1 MSRNAAKTSSTWSI
15 RAVRLPALT
24 RRFTDRDDAER
35 YVRETRNWDRWG
47 PDDQRGALNLVTP
60 ARRRAA
66 AALVRT
72 GETVS
77 LARPFAPGTLTVER
91 FARAEGAGGVVDE
104 MPVRCHGPAATHLDA
119 LCHAWDTEGMW
130 SGRSP
135 DAETGSTGVRW
146 GALDH
151 MSDGILTRGVLLDI
165 PRLRGEPH
173 VRQDSPVHGDEL
185 AAAASEQ
192 GVQVGQGDALLIHS
206 GREEYERR
214 VGTWSADP
222 AVRPG
227 LESSC
232 LTYIRET
239 DCAIVLWDMG
249 DVRPNEFGLPFPV
262 HAALFAYG
270 VALVD
275 AALLEPLAVAC
286 AAAGR
291 WEFLLSVNPL
301 HIVGATGCLVNPI
314 AVF

>member
-1 MSRNAAKTSSTWSI
+1 
-15 RAVRLPALT
+15 LT

-35 YVRETRNWDRWG
+35 FVRETRNWDRWG
-47 PDDQRGALNLVTP
+47 RDDQRGALNLVTP
-60 ARRRAA
+60 ARRQAA

-72 GETVS
+72 GLSVS
-77 LARPFAPGTLTVER
+77 LARPFVPAPLAVER
-91 FARAEGAGGVVDE
+91 FARTTDAGGVVDE

-119 LCHAWDTEGMW
+119 LCHTWDRDGMW
-130 SGRSP
+130 SGHSP
-135 DAETGSTGVRW
+135 DTEINPSGVRW
-146 GALDH
+146 GGLEH
-151 MSDGILTRGVLLDI
+151 LRDGVLTRGVLLDI

-173 VRQDSPVHGDEL
+173 VRMDSPVHGDEL
-185 AAAASEQ
+185 AAAARQQ
-192 GVQVGQGDALLIHS
+192 GVRVEPGDALLIHS

-214 VGTWSADP
+214 VGVWSADP
-222 AVRPG
+222 GARPG

-270 VALVD
+270 VPLVD
-275 AALLEPLAVAC
+275 AALLEPLATAC
-286 AAAGR
+286 EAAGR

>member
-1 MSRNAAKTSSTWSI
+1 M
-15 RAVRLPALT
+15 T

-35 YVRETRNWDRWG
+35 YVRETRNWGRWG

-72 GETVS
+72 GAAVS
-77 LARPFAPGTLTVER
+77 LARPFVPAELTVRRFER
-91 FARAEGAGGVVDE
+91 APAAGGVVDE
-104 MPVRCHGPAATHLDA
+104 LALRCHGPAATHLDA
-119 LCHAWDTEGMW
+119 LCHTWDGDGMW
-130 SGRSP
+130 SGHAP
-135 DAETGSTGVRW
+135 DVEIGATGVRW
-146 GALDH
+146 GGLEH
-151 MSDGILTRGVLLDI
+151 FRDGVLTRGVLLDI

-173 VRQDSPVHGDEL
+173 VRQDGPVHGDEL
-185 AAAASEQ
+185 AAAAREQ
-192 GVQVGQGDALLIHS
+192 GVRVEPGDALLIHS
-206 GREEYERR
+206 GREEYERE
-214 VGTWSADP
+214 VGAWSADP
-222 AVRPG
+222 ATRPG

-270 VALVD
+270 VPLVD

>member
-1 MSRNAAKTSSTWSI
+1 M
-15 RAVRLPALT
+15 T
-24 RRFTDRDDAER
+24 RRFTDRDDAESYLR
-35 YVRETRNWDRWG
+35 ATRNWTRWG
-47 PDDQRGALNLVTP
+47 PDDQLGALNLVTP
-60 ARRRAA
+60 AKRRAA

-72 GETVS
+72 GQAVS
-77 LARPFAPGTLTVER
+77 LARPFVAPTLTVER
-91 FARAEGAGGVVDE
+91 FARGTDTGGAVDE
-104 MPVRCHGPAATHLDA
+104 LSVRCHGPGATHLDA
-119 LCHAWDTEGMW
+119 LCHTWDGDGMW
-130 SGRSP
+130 AGRSP
-135 DAETGSTGVRW
+135 AAEIGPTGVGW
-146 GALDH
+146 GGLERFRE
-151 MSDGILTRGVLLDI
+151 GVLTRGVLLDI

-185 AAAASEQ
+185 AAAAWEQ
-192 GVQVGQGDALLIHS
+192 GVRTEPGDALLVYS
-206 GREEYERR
+206 GRDEYERM

-222 AVRPG
+222 TTRPG

-239 DCAIVLWDMG
+239 DCAIILWDMG

-270 VALVD
+270 VPLVD
-275 AALLEPLAVAC
+275 AALLGPLAQAC

-301 HIVGATGCLVNPI
+301 HIVGATGCLVNPV